1 MTTTETDQKLWH
13 LSGNWTP
20 MLEEITANDLKVE
33 GSIPEELSGTYLRV
47 GPNPS
52 SGWSPHWF
60 FGDGMLHGISL
71 ENGKALWYKNRFV
84 KTRVYKGEAGD
95 DPMAAMGDLT
105 MGTANTHVVRHAG
118 KILALEEGHFPY
130 ELTPELETIGPWDFD
145 GKLNTS
151 MTAHPKI
158 CPETGEMMFFSYFNF
173 EAPYLNYHRV
183 NADGE
188 LIQSEGID
196 IPNIVMMHD
205 FNITRNHTIF
215 MDLPL
220 TFNLEAIDESGLPFR
235 FDPEAGARLGVMKRD
250 GDNNSISWL
259 EIDPC
264 YVFHPVNA
272 HEEGEN
278 IIIHVSRLESAF
290 ANSADDYSAQGH
302 LWKWTID
309 TTTGKVSE
317 EQIDDKAVDF
327 GRVDDRRVGLPARF
341 GYVMSLPENK
351 DSVEYGESLYKYDFA
366 TGERLEHKLGSGVKG
381 GEPVFAPASSDAKE
395 DQGWIMCL
403 VHDENTNTSKF
414 IIIDAQ
420 DFESDPVATI
430 HIPQRVPYGAHG
442 SWMPN

>member
-1 MTTTETDQKLWH
+1 
-13 LSGNWTP
+13 
-20 MLEEITANDLKVE
+20 
-33 GSIPEELSGTYLRV
+33 
-47 GPNPS
+47 
-52 SGWSPHWF
+52 
-60 FGDGMLHGISL
+60 
-71 ENGKALWYKNRFV
+71 
-84 KTRVYKGEAGD
+84 
-95 DPMAAMGDLT
+95 
-105 MGTANTHVVRHAG
+105 
-118 KILALEEGHFPY
+118 
-130 ELTPELETIGPWDFD
+130 
-145 GKLNTS
+145 
-151 MTAHPKI
+151 MTAHTKI

-272 HEEGEN
+272 HEEDEN

-403 VHDENTNTSKF
+403 VHDENTNASKF